1 MPPPP
6 HPADSGPPQRGQV
19 TVWMLGLA
27 VMLLFLG
34 GLSLDLWRA
43 FTERQTLA
51 NAVEAAAIAGGS
63 GIDEA
68 RFRTTGTLALAP
80 QRAEQLAVGNLRSQ
94 PVFPRLDAAQVNA
107 TDAQVEVVATTTVQ
121 FTLLRVLLP
130 NDRPFTVEVRAV
142 SVPRESGA

>member
-6 HPADSGPPQRGQV
+6 HPADSRSRQRGQV

-27 VMLLFLG
+27 LMLLFLG

-43 FTERQTLA
+43 FTERQALA

-68 RFRTTGTLALAP
+68 RFRSTGTLALAP

-94 PVFPRLDAAQVNA
+94 PVFPRLDTAQVNA
-107 TDAQVEVVATTTVQ
+107 TDAQVEVVATTTVE

-130 NDRPFTVEVRAV
+130 NDRPFTVQVRAV